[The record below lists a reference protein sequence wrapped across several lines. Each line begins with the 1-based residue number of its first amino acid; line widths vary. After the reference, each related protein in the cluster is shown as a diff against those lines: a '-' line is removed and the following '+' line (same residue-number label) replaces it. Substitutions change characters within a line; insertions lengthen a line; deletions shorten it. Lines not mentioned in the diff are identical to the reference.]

1 MPKKK
6 KTAGLPGIKQLPSGA
21 YHASV
26 YLYTDD
32 DGKRHYESI
41 TNYDYNQVLLQV
53 AQLKADKKRER
64 IDRSLGKNS
73 MTLGEAMEK
82 YIESKIAVTSPST
95 IRSYRTI
102 VRCYLLRLQALQID
116 DITRE
121 QVQVAINEEAMSLS
135 PKTVRNIHGFLVA
148 VLKVYRP
155 DFTLHT
161 TLPQKVKPDIS
172 IPTEEEIKTLFEM
185 TRGTDLYLPVLLA
198 ACCGMRRSE
207 IGALTWD
214 SIDFDRGTITINHAL
229 VLDDNR
235 TFVEKTT
242 KTTAGTRTIRMIPLV
257 SNTLLELKAQADSTD
272 GYITIRPD
280 LISNR
285 FYNLIRKSPLQ
296 NYRFHDL
303 RHYTVSV
310 MLSLN
315 VPKNYIA
322 DYVGHETE
330 NMIDQVY
337 GHIIASRKTTV
348 EDQLQEYFTNVLG
361 E

>member
-1 MPKKK
+1 MPKKR
-6 KTAGLPGIKQLPSGA
+6 KTGLPTIKQLPSGA
-21 YHASV
+21 YHATV
-26 YLYTDD
+26 YLYTDEN
-32 DGKRHYESI
+32 GKRRYESV
-41 TNYDYNQVLLQV
+41 TSYDYSQVLLQV

-73 MTLGEAMEK
+73 MTLGEAMNK
-82 YIESKIAVTSPST
+82 YIESKRAVLSPST
-95 IRSYRTI
+95 
-102 VRCYLLRLQALQID
+102 VRDYHTTVRNYLLDLQKLPLD
-116 DITRE
+116 EITRE
-121 QVQVAINEEAMSLS
+121 QVQIAINEEAMSLA

-161 TLPQKVKPDIS
+161 TLPQKIKPDIS
-172 IPTEEEIKTLFEM
+172 IPTEDEIKALFEM
-185 TRGTDLYLPVLLA
+185 TRGTDLYIPVLLA

-207 IGALTWD
+207 ISALTWD
-214 SIDFDRGTITINHAL
+214 QIDFKRNTITINHAL

-257 SNTLLELKAQADSTD
+257 ANALKELKEQAESTD
-272 GYITIRPD
+272 GHITIRPNI
-280 LISNR
+280 ISSR
-285 FYNLIRKSPLQ
+285 FYKLIRKSSFPQ
-296 NYRFHDL
+296 YRFHDL

-337 GHIIASRKTTV
+337 GHIMASRKTTV
-348 EDQLQEYFTNVLG
+348 EDQLQDYFQRVLG

>member
-6 KTAGLPGIKQLPSGA
+6 KTGMPSIKQLPSGA
-21 YHASV
+21 YHATV
-26 YLYTDD
+26 YLYTDE

-41 TNYDYNQVLLQV
+41 TNYDYSQVLLQV

-73 MTLGEAMEK
+73 MTLGEAMNK
-82 YIESKIAVTSPST
+82 YIDSKRAVLSPST
-95 IRSYRTI
+95 VRDYRTT
-102 VRCYLLRLQALQID
+102 VRNYLLDLQKIPLD
-116 DITRE
+116 EITRE
-121 QVQVAINEEAMSLS
+121 QVQIAINEEAMTLA

-172 IPTEEEIKTLFEM
+172 IPTEEEIKRLFDL

-214 SIDFDRGTITINHAL
+214 RIDFEHGTITINHAL

-257 SNTLLELKAQADSTD
+257 ANALKELKASAESTD
-272 GYITIRPD
+272 GYITIRPNI
-280 LISNR
+280 ISSR
-285 FYNLIRKSPLQ
+285 FYKLIRKSSFPC
-296 NYRFHDL
+296 YRFHDL

-315 VPKNYIA
+315 IPINYIA
-322 DYVGHETE
+322 GYVGHDGTRMIET
-330 NMIDQVY
+330 VY
-337 GHIIASRKTTV
+337 GHLLASKKTTV
-348 EDQLQEYFTNVLG
+348 EDQLQDYFQHVLG